1 MSVDPKET
9 FQNGMN
15 QVFPREIDN
24 PQPAPHANVVFVHGL
39 FGHPWRTWADKS
51 ATGGSIFWPEDLLP
65 KAVKDVR
72 IFSFG
77 YDADVER
84 FMSAAGLNTVHEY
97 GRNLLNDLCD
107 LMDRDVSCYVIGR
120 LIWEL

>member
-15 QVFPREIDN
+15 QVFPRESDN
-24 PQPAPHANVVFVHGL
+24 PGPVPQANVVFVHGL
-39 FGHPWRTWADKS
+39 FGHPWKTWADKS
-51 ATGGSIFWPEDLLP
+51 VRGASIFWPEDLLS
-65 KAVKDVR
+65 KAVQDVR

-84 FMSAAGLNTVHEY
+84 FMSAAGLNTVHEH

-107 LMDRDVSCYVIGR
+107 LMDRDFTVWVDSF
-120 LIWEL
+120 